1 MTLLDGTVR
10 NLLDAF
16 ASSDPAPGGG
26 SAAALA
32 GAVGTSLLVMV
43 ARLPK
48 TRQKVDEERPALDA
62 ALERLLPIRAAL
74 ARLVDADADAYAA
87 VVAAYRLPKSTPD
100 EGQAR
105 REAIQAALQ
114 GAIETPLHVMRHAAS
129 AATLAVEVAR
139 HGSRSA
145 ASDVTVALELL
156 RAAVVGARANVQI
169 NLGGVAGAGYAE
181 SVRAESAGLEARL
194 EADRTTAT
202 GLLASDP
209 T

>member
-1 MTLLDGTVR
+1 MDRTVR
-10 NLLDAF
+10 DLLDAF

-48 TRQKVDEERPALDA
+48 TRQNADEERRALDA
-62 ALERLLPIRAAL
+62 ALERLLPMREAL

-100 EGQAR
+100 EGRAR
-105 REAIQAALQ
+105 KKAIQAALQ
-114 GAIETPLHVMRHAAS
+114 GAIERPLDVMRHAA
-129 AATLAVEVAR
+129 AAADLAVEVAR
-139 HGSRSA
+139 HGSRA
-145 ASDVTVALELL
+145 AGSDVTVALELL
-156 RAAVVGARANVQI
+156 RAAVVSARANVQI
-169 NLGGVAGAGYAE
+169 NLSGVADAEYAD
-181 SVRAESAGLEARL
+181 SVTAESAGLEARL

-202 GLLASDP
+202 VLLASGP
-209 T
+209 A